1 MDLTL
6 RPMSTS
12 QVLDRTF
19 SLYRQNFILFA
30 GITALPPALLLIGQ
44 LLLLIVVNPL
54 SKTPMSGD
62 SAAAIAK
69 VLVASIGYFVFL
81 VLALLGYAFAAGATV
96 HAVSRLHLGHST
108 TIAEAYRLILPYF
121 GNILGIVV
129 IVGICVFG
137 VFFVGVACLVVPIA
151 LTAGGLGRGFSS
163 ALGVGIFVGGLI
175 CIAAIVFAIFLSAKL
190 SLAVPSCVL
199 ERMGVF
205 DSIKRSWRLTQG
217 SVWRLILVNF
227 LAAVMAWVLTM
238 VLSIPYFIGLA
249 LMVTRKDPSVL
260 LPFVIW
266 QYVAGFLA
274 RTLAG
279 PIVTIAA
286 ALIYYDQ
293 RVRKEAFDLQLMME
307 AMGQP
312 IQPQVAAAASPNIG

>member
-1 MDLTL
+1 MQSANHGEHWPMDLTL

-54 SKTPMSGD
+54 SKSPRSGD
-62 SAAAIAK
+62 SAAAIAR

-96 HAVSRLHLGHST
+96 NAVSRLHLGHST

-137 VFFVGVACLVVPIA
+137 VFFVGVACLVFSIP
-151 LTAGGLGRGFSS
+151 LTAGGLGRWFFS
-163 ALGVGIFVGGLI
+163 APGVGIFFCRVMLFV
-175 CIAAIVFAIFLSAKL
+175 CFVFCNFLSPQLFPA
-190 SLAVPSCVL
+190 LA
-199 ERMGVF
+199 
-205 DSIKRSWRLTQG
+205 
-217 SVWRLILVNF
+217 
-227 LAAVMAWVLTM
+227 
-238 VLSIPYFIGLA
+238 
-249 LMVTRKDPSVL
+249 
-260 LPFVIW
+260 
-266 QYVAGFLA
+266 
-274 RTLAG
+274 
-279 PIVTIAA
+279 
-286 ALIYYDQ
+286 
-293 RVRKEAFDLQLMME
+293 
-307 AMGQP
+307 
-312 IQPQVAAAASPNIG
+312 

>member
-1 MDLTL
+1 MQSANHGEHWPMDLTL

-62 SAAAIAK
+62 SATAIAK

-96 HAVSRLHLGHST
+96 LAVSRLHLGHST

-137 VFFVGVACLVVPIA
+137 VFFVGVACLFAPLV
-151 LTAGGLGRGFSS
+151 LTAWGPGPGLFPRPGGVVFFC
-163 ALGVGIFVGGLI
+163 AL
-175 CIAAIVFAIFLSAKL
+175 
-190 SLAVPSCVL
+190 
-199 ERMGVF
+199 
-205 DSIKRSWRLTQG
+205 
-217 SVWRLILVNF
+217 
-227 LAAVMAWVLTM
+227 
-238 VLSIPYFIGLA
+238 
-249 LMVTRKDPSVL
+249 
-260 LPFVIW
+260 
-266 QYVAGFLA
+266 
-274 RTLAG
+274 
-279 PIVTIAA
+279 
-286 ALIYYDQ
+286 
-293 RVRKEAFDLQLMME
+293 
-307 AMGQP
+307 
-312 IQPQVAAAASPNIG
+312 